1 MKKLKLLL
9 AFCALLIGWSNAW
22 AQNPGDD
29 YTSSITNPTF
39 TNNADGWTITG
50 QARYYNGKGFDGT
63 TNFIELTNWGSSWDA
78 TISQTVTSLPNG
90 YFLVKAAGQMSS
102 SADCWMK
109 LVANGAE
116 SRFSRNGDTNGNILA
131 NGTETTIGS
140 GVAGWRYTSV
150 IAKVTDGNLAISCV
164 GHSNVKERWANFD
177 AVTLTFLGTEFAPNT
192 DVTEYISN
200 WDFWGCFNDEFNGW
214 TIEKTGGNSW
224 VHGNTAVEHWSND
237 MSRTFDFYQTI
248 NNLPEG
254 RYQISASMW
263 NTQGTPNGNSGVY
276 GTSSNGTVFAGVTV
290 DCDDSHLQTYTTN
303 GIFVNDGTLRLGV
316 KNNGER
322 STNWFGVDWI
332 KLQYVGKVVA
342 DYAVALPAG
351 GAMVADTWYYFD
363 IAVAGDDYNATATTL
378 GDIICTD
385 DGNTLTSAATGNVTL
400 TAKDNNF
407 AAKRYYVKSSS
418 ANNLE
423 IGVASY
429 TYTVSEASVDKT
441 YIQPSQTVTVSF
453 TASTN
458 DPGATLTENYSGVT
472 FDGKQIDIVP
482 GDKGFTF
489 TVPANLTAN
498 TEYTLAIP
506 AEAIGYA
513 AGSTYNEAQNITLKT
528 PAIFDGIYYFYNTYT
543 ENYLSRGGN
552 YGTQAIMDN
561 YGVPAYLAFDGEGKT
576 RVKFF
581 DNYRFLSD
589 GGWLYADNATGGQ
602 FFVDAVVG
610 GYKFKDATNTSHY
623 VAVNDNKVVGDAQEG
638 VNLVGTSN
646 VWSLET
652 PAQYDAK
659 DNATTLANVQAA
671 AAATA
676 AGIAG
681 ITTLAGLETELA
693 SNYGETSITI
703 TGAKAEKYDVNGGSS
718 PAKYVEETVND
729 LKPGIYRL
737 TVDAFQ
743 RASSNDRVAAASGAS
758 SLVYV
763 YAGTAKTRIKS
774 VMAYG
779 AASAYASD
787 YTYEG
792 KHYPNNET
800 SAYTALETGNYKNS
814 VYVYVAD
821 AGEGTGSLTFGIN
834 NPQNTNAGG
843 YPNAL
848 WAVYENFSLVRFEA
862 KATPAE
868 KTALADAID
877 AAEGKTLGFENGEYA
892 PYNNVDALTKLAAA
906 KAINPETA
914 SGEAVVAA
922 TTALTGATWT
932 ANAAEV
938 NAIPYGDFNTYFTE
952 DSKDYPYGWNLYNDG
967 KNNSR
972 IMGGSEGSSNVG
984 LAATSK
990 GKALLLKFNATYGE
1004 STGYTMPL
1012 KAGKIY
1018 KISFLYGGWGNQ
1030 PNTIV
1035 SLTDPSD
1042 AAITLAPNFRPA
1054 TNDANSNAEHWYNYT
1069 GYFVS
1074 TTAGDYKLNFNKVE
1088 SGQQQIVIGDI
1099 ELVSASELEF
1109 VDGSVPTYAPG
1120 TYPSV
1125 KITRTL
1131 TAGRWA
1137 TAVYPFAVS
1146 GVDNI
1151 AVLNSYNSTTG
1162 ALGFTSAA
1170 ASTANVPFFMMSETD
1185 KSDITLSNVAVA
1197 AANAT
1202 PATASEASLIG
1213 AYTTTKITKAEKNY
1227 VLSNNQIFSVGDA
1240 DATINPY
1247 RAYIQIDESTPVNVK
1262 ALNFVVD
1269 GTATGV
1275 EAPEVTE
1282 AEEEEI
1288 LYNTAGVRVG
1298 KDYKGIVIN
1307 QKGEKRLQK

>member
-1 MKKLKLLL
+1 M
-9 AFCALLIGWSNAW
+9 IGVQ

-29 YTSSITNPTF
+29 MTSYITNPNF
-39 TNNADGWTITG
+39 TGNADGWTITG
-50 QARYYNGKGFDGT
+50 DARYYTKEGATGFDGT
-63 TNFIELTNWGSSWDA
+63 ARFIELTNWGSSWDA
-78 TISQTVTSLPNG
+78 TISQTVTVPNG
-90 YFLVKAAGQMSS
+90 YYKVKAAGQMSGT
-102 SADCWMK
+102 ADCWMK
-109 LVANGAE
+109 LVANDAE

-150 IAKVTDGNLAISCV
+150 IAHVTNGSLEISCV

-177 AVTLTFLGTEFAPNT
+177 AVTLTYLGTEIAPNT

-224 VHGNTAVEHWSND
+224 VHGNTAVEHWSD
-237 MSRTFDFYQTI
+237 DFSRTFDFYQSI

-290 DCDDSHLQTYTTN
+290 DCDDSHLQTYTTD
-303 GIFVNDGTLRLGV
+303 GIFVSDGTLRLGV
-316 KNNGER
+316 KNNGAR

-332 KLQYVGKVVA
+332 KLQYVGKVVQ
-342 DYAVALPAG
+342 DYAVALPNG

-363 IAVAGDDYNATATTL
+363 IAVAGDEYNATATTL

-400 TAKDNNF
+400 TATDNNF

-458 DPGATLTENYSGVT
+458 DPGATLAQDYSGVT
-472 FDGKQIDIVP
+472 FDGAEINVVP
-482 GDKGFTF
+482 GASGFTF

-581 DNYRFLSD
+581 DNYKFLSD

-623 VAVNDNKVVGDAQEG
+623 VAVYDNQVVGDAQEG
-638 VNLVGTSN
+638 DNLVGTSN

-659 DNATTLANVQAA
+659 DNATTLANAQAS

-693 SNYGETSITI
+693 SHYGETSITI
-703 TGAKAEKYDVNGGSS
+703 TGAKAEKYNVNGGSS

-743 RASSNDRVAAASGAS
+743 RASSNDRVAAAGGAS
-758 SLVYV
+758 SLVYA

-779 AASAYASD
+779 ADEAYDND
-787 YTYEG
+787 YEYNE
-792 KHYPNNET
+792 KHYPNNEA
-800 SAYTALETGNYKNS
+800 SAYVALGTGNYDNT

-848 WAVYENFSLVRFEA
+848 WAVYDNFTLTYFEA

-868 KTALADAID
+868 KEALTFAIADAE
-877 AAEGKTLGFENGEYA
+877 AKTLGFEDGEYA

-906 KAINPETA
+906 KSINPETA
-914 SGEAVVAA
+914 SGEAVVNA
-922 TTALTGATWT
+922 TTALNNATWT
-932 ANAAEV
+932 ANVGNVECVYNGNFAEGQGSPAA
-938 NAIPYGDFNTYFTE
+938 NIQQ
-952 DSKDYPYGWNLYNDG
+952 YGWTRTNGWGQFKNDVY
-967 KNNSR
+967 
-972 IMGGSEGSSNVG
+972 GS
-984 LAATSK
+984 T
-990 GKALLLKFNATYGE
+990 
-1004 STGYTMPL
+1004 TGYYNQPGSLQYGNAGVYLMPL
-1012 KAGKIY
+1012 KA
-1018 KISFLYGGWGNQ
+1018 
-1030 PNTIV
+1030 NTIYRLQFQYNAWDGETQPTASV
-1035 SLTDPSD
+1035 LNAEEGMAAQTFASTTQSYKDGLVAVDMLFATGSAGNYILSLTGSNNIVFTGVSITKAASQTLTFADD
-1042 AAITLAPNFRPA
+1042 AAMP
-1054 TNDANSNAEHWYNYT
+1054 
-1069 GYFVS
+1069 
-1074 TTAGDYKLNFNKVE
+1074 K
-1088 SGQQQIVIGDI
+1088 
-1099 ELVSASELEF
+1099 
-1109 VDGSVPTYAPG
+1109 YAPG

-1131 TAGRWA
+1131 TAGKWA

-1146 GVDNI
+1146 GVDDI
-1151 AVLNSYNSTTG
+1151 AVLDSYNSETG
-1162 ALGFTSAA
+1162 EISFATAA
-1170 ASTANVPFFMMSETD
+1170 ASTANEPFLMRSTEGTAEI
-1185 KSDITLSNVAVA
+1185 SLSNVAVA
-1197 AANAT
+1197 AT
-1202 PATASEASLIG
+1202 V
-1213 AYTTTKITKAEKNY
+1213 AE
-1227 VLSNNQIFSVGDA
+1227 
-1240 DATINPY
+1240 
-1247 RAYIQIDESTPVNVK
+1247 
-1262 ALNFVVD
+1262 
-1269 GTATGV
+1269 
-1275 EAPEVTE
+1275 PEVTKSVASLKGVYASGNVPESDEDNVRYVVSSNQLYKVDGEVSIKPFRAYFELTGANPGARPTLRFDDVTGINTIEAAE
-1282 AEEEEI
+1282 AEDGA
-1288 LYNTAGVRVG
+1288 LKDG
-1298 KDYKGIVIN
+1298 KYIIDNKVVIVKN
-1307 QKGEKRLQK
+1307 GMKYSANGQKLN